1 MKSGLCVNDMPPP
14 TPTLMSSWAST
25 PSARSFALHSLH
37 DVTPHLRLS
46 KVHLPNQRYINAF
59 STSSAVAKATPSP
72 AVASQTGTWQR
83 LKWRIIARVAYYL
96 RIPFL
101 VLSVYGIG
109 YQQGIMD
116 YSREPEITED
126 RLLDTTLASVGCTS
140 AEEKAKVLIA
150 HEGKW
155 SNSLSKIHSIH
166 QLRRAQDS
174 GNYGD
179 NYRRMVMLQHSS
191 VVGENIVKAARAH
204 VKGKLT
210 EAVKEAKSQLPPE
223 ALDDERRLYQAL
235 ETNEEVDLW
244 TKARRHM
251 ERPWRFVLIPSHIPN
266 AFVSEILPHQIFI
279 TTSFFET
286 YIESQDELALVL
298 GHEISHL
305 ILGHSSARNSLETS
319 IRTLEILL
327 LSLDPTD
334 GLLSLAFMSLLA
346 TLRLS
351 IGAIYSRENERS
363 ADELGIKLTAMACY
377 DTRAASHVFYKM
389 HMHNI
394 ESGRESSSNTS
405 GLGALSS
412 IFDSHPPSEERFRA
426 LLEESEE
433 ENRQKYEET
442 CCASL
447 KTIFWDAM
455 KPTAPNEES

>member
-1 MKSGLCVNDMPPP
+1 M
-14 TPTLMSSWAST
+14 
-25 PSARSFALHSLH
+25 
-37 DVTPHLRLS
+37 TPHLRLS
-46 KVHLPNQRYINAF
+46 KVHLPNNQPYIYAF
-59 STSSAVAKATPSP
+59 STSSAAAVAKATPSP
-72 AVASQTGTWQR
+72 AVASHAGSPWQR

-140 AEEKAKVLIA
+140 FEEKSKVLIA

-191 VVGENIVKAARAH
+191 VVGENIVKAARAF

-223 ALDDERRLYQAL
+223 VLDDERRLYQAL
-235 ETNEEVDLW
+235 EMNEEVDLW

-251 ERPWRFVLIPSHIPN
+251 ERPWRFVLIPSPIPN

-442 CCASL
+442 SCASL

-455 KPTAPNEES
+455 KPTAPNADNGS

>member
-1 MKSGLCVNDMPPP
+1 
-14 TPTLMSSWAST
+14 
-25 PSARSFALHSLH
+25 
-37 DVTPHLRLS
+37 
-46 KVHLPNQRYINAF
+46 
-59 STSSAVAKATPSP
+59 
-72 AVASQTGTWQR
+72 
-83 LKWRIIARVAYYL
+83 
-96 RIPFL
+96 
-101 VLSVYGIG
+101 
-109 YQQGIMD
+109 MD
-116 YSREPEITED
+116 YSREPEITEE
-126 RLLDTTLASVGCTS
+126 RLLDTTLATVGCTS
-140 AEEKAKVLIA
+140 AEDKAKVLIA

-155 SNSLSKIHSIH
+155 SNSLTKIHSIH
-166 QLRRAQDS
+166 QLRHVQDS
-174 GNYGD
+174 GNYGE

-191 VVGENIVKAARAH
+191 VVGENIVKAARAF
-204 VKGKLT
+204 VKTKLT
-210 EAVKEAKSQLPPE
+210 EAVQEAKRHLPPE
-223 ALDDERRLYQAL
+223 VLEDENHLYQAL
-235 ETNEEVDLW
+235 EMNEDVDLW

-251 ERPWRFVLIPSHIPN
+251 ERPWRFVLIPSPIPN

-319 IRTLEILL
+319 IRTIEILL

-334 GLLSLAFMSLLA
+334 GLLSLAFMSALA

-389 HMHNI
+389 HLHNT
-394 ESGRESSSNTS
+394 ESGREMPNSSVT
-405 GLGALSS
+405 LSS

-433 ENRQKYEET
+433 ENRQKYEGT
-442 CCASL
+442 SCASL
-447 KTIFWDAM
+447 KTIFLDAI
-455 KPTAPNEES
+455 KATVPNAGEGNESKQR

>member
-1 MKSGLCVNDMPPP
+1 MVSVASVQSTSTSTRRYAASNKYYLHVTP
-14 TPTLMSSWAST
+14 TP
-25 PSARSFALHSLH
+25 
-37 DVTPHLRLS
+37 LRLNARPL
-46 KVHLPNQRYINAF
+46 KVDLQIQPYIYASF
-59 STSSAVAKATPSP
+59 STSTVTKAARPSP
-72 AVASQTGTWQR
+72 AIPAQGTWQK
-83 LKWRIIARVAYYL
+83 LKWRIIARVAFYL

-116 YSREPEITED
+116 YSREPEITEE

-155 SNSLSKIHSIH
+155 SNSLSKIQSIH
-166 QLRRAQDS
+166 QLRHARDNGS
-174 GNYGD
+174 YGE

-191 VVGENIVKAARAH
+191 VVGENIVKAARAF
-204 VKGKLT
+204 VKTKLT
-210 EAVKEAKSQLPPE
+210 EAVKEAKSNLPPE
-223 ALDDERRLYQAL
+223 VLDDESRLYQAL
-235 ETNEEVDLW
+235 EMNEDVDLW

-251 ERPWRFVLIPSHIPN
+251 ERSWRFVLIPSPIPN

-334 GLLSLAFMSLLA
+334 GLLSLAFMSALH
-346 TLRLS
+346 S
-351 IGAIYSRENERS
+351 VGAIYSRENERS

-394 ESGRESSSNTS
+394 ESGRESSSNKS

-412 IFDSHPPSEERFRA
+412 IFDSHPPSDERFRA

-442 CCASL
+442 SCASL
-447 KTIFWDAM
+447 KSIFMGAM
-455 KPTAPNEES
+455 KPAEPNVSKGS